1 MKSAVERGESDP
13 LYDPTALP
21 PIVDQRRPDAPRRRV
36 VVIGAGPGGIIAA
49 RSLRLAGYA
58 EVLVLEKADG
68 PGGTWRHNRYPGAA
82 CDVQA
87 HLYSFSFAPNP
98 DWSRPYAEQP
108 ELLEYFERV
117 VDDEGLRD
125 CMRFGVEVTSVD
137 WDDALAEWHVATASG
152 DRHVA
157 DVVVSAIGMFNELS
171 IPDIDGLESFAG
183 PCFHTAR
190 WPEGLQLE
198 ARRVAVIGS
207 AATAVQMVP
216 AIAPVVGHL
225 DVFQRSA
232 PWVMPKLDDP
242 FTAEQ
247 KRRFATDPA
256 ARLALRRQL
265 WDRVEGAILFSD
277 ASVELSRNAALAN
290 LESVDDPATR
300 RRLMPTGPFGCSRP
314 LTASNWYPTFNRAN
328 VALVTESIDRIE
340 PDAVVTFDGV
350 RHECDVLILS
360 TGFQATRYLSSIDV
374 TGRDGVRLVDEWNDG
389 AIAWLG
395 IATSG
400 FPNLFQLYGPNT
412 NNGSIIYMLEC
423 QVDLIVREL
432 QRMDEHRLAWIDV
445 RPEAQAAYNDEV
457 QERIAAI
464 GPWAGDGCSNYY
476 RSESGRVV
484 TQCPFGMAEYRRRT
498 TSIDD
503 ATSWFEAE
511 LD

>member
-1 MKSAVERGESDP
+1 MTSAVERGEREP
-13 LYDPTALP
+13 LFDPTALP
-21 PIVDQRRPDAPRRRV
+21 AIIDRHTPDSPHRRI

-49 RSLRLAGYA
+49 RALRLAGYDD
-58 EVLVLEKADG
+58 VTVLEKADG

-98 DWSRPYAEQP
+98 NWSRPYAEQP

-125 CMRFGVEVTSVD
+125 CMRFGVEVVSAS
-137 WDDALAEWHVATASG
+137 WDDDHAEWHLTTST
-152 DRHVA
+152 DERIDA
-157 DVVVSAIGMFNELS
+157 DVVLSAVGMFNELS
-171 IPDIDGLESFAG
+171 IPDIDGLDSFGG

-190 WPEGLQLE
+190 WPDNLDLDGK
-198 ARRVAVIGS
+198 RVAVIGS

-216 AIAPVVGHL
+216 AIAPIVDHL
-225 DVFQRSA
+225 TVFQRSA
-232 PWVMPKLDDP
+232 PWVMPKMDEP
-242 FTAEQ
+242 FSDEQ
-247 KRRFATDPA
+247 RGRFAADPA
-256 ARLALRRQL
+256 SRLDVRRLL
-265 WDRVEGAILFSD
+265 WDRVEGAILFSE
-277 ASVELSRNAALAN
+277 ASVEISRNAALAN
-290 LESVDDPATR
+290 LEAVDDPETR
-300 RRLMPTGPFGCSRP
+300 RRLTPDGPFGCSRP
-314 LTASNWYPTFNRAN
+314 LTASNWYPTFNRTD
-328 VALVTESIDRIE
+328 VELVTEPIE
-340 PDAVVTFDGV
+340 RVERDAVVTADGA

-360 TGFQATRYLSSIDV
+360 TGFRASKYLSAIDV

-389 AIAWLG
+389 AIAWHG

-432 QRMDEHRLAWIDV
+432 QRMDERRLAWIDV
-445 RPEAQAAYNDEV
+445 TSEAQAAYNDEV
-457 QERIAAI
+457 QQRIAAI

-484 TQCPFGMAEYRRRT
+484 TQCPFGMAEYRERT
-498 TSIDD
+498 AAIVDD
-503 ATSWFEAE
+503 GVWVEA
-511 LD
+511 LLA